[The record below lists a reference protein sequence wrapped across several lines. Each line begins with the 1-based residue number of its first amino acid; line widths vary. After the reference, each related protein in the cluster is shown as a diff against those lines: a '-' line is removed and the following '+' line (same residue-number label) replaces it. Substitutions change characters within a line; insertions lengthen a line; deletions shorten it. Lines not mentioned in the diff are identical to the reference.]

1 MSEARGRAATTRPGE
16 ASLTTEETTP
26 AGTTSAPTADLGEDR
41 NWWVDSGSIGG
52 RKQGPRPS
60 DSAECVL
67 GQSIFAVGRGID
79 EDRARTA
86 LTGTNRAVLAEANPN
101 PGEWAYVALVEP
113 ASPPAKI
120 DKLRKA
126 LRLPRFARGVLV
138 DSGTSVRAVAT
149 GDPVGE
155 RVVELCIGEE
165 SSFDAWEG
173 GEWVAEKGYAGRNRL
188 LRDAPALLWR
198 HLRRRPGQAG

>member
-1 MSEARGRAATTRPGE
+1 M
-16 ASLTTEETTP
+16 TTEETNTT
-26 AGTTSAPTADLGEDR
+26 GTTVDSEAAPAPDSGEDR
-41 NWWVDSGSIGG
+41 NWWVDSGAIGG

-60 DSAECVL
+60 EGSECVL

-86 LTGTNRAVLAEANPN
+86 LTGTNLAFLAAANPN

-113 ASPPAKI
+113 ASPATKI

-149 GDPVGE
+149 GDPIGE
-155 RVVELCIGEE
+155 RVVEFCLGEE

-173 GEWVAEKGYAGRNRL
+173 GEWVAEKCYSGRNRL
-188 LRDAPALLWR
+188 LREAPALLWR
-198 HLRRRPGQAG
+198 HLRRRPGPAG